1 VLIEHD
7 EELVGQCD
15 LMRSMADQ
23 QSGAATLEKM
33 ADLESGLEEIRA
45 SLLKRDAVLHERM

>member
-1 VLIEHD
+1 MLIEHD